1 MATLDIDFDWTRGHA
16 YELAKVGKSEVI
28 RQISK
33 GRDRVRPLE
42 LAAALYLTFAD
53 LDGSPASCLGF
64 ARAWGLLTTTARFGA
79 AEPIETWLREIKL
92 MKRYVSMVGMVRT
105 ANSARVRLILTS
117 LNVGLISGPPNAK
130 GETDIKPALIMQPPT
145 LLSAMLV
152 QLAQSRA
159 GGASLQTCEQCG
171 KWFERGG
178 PRGQSA
184 RRSIS
189 VFCSEACKNRHHY
202 DERRRAG
209 K

>member
-1 MATLDIDFDWTRGHA
+1 MATLDIDFDWTRGHT
-16 YELAKVGKSEVI
+16 YELAAAGKAAVI
-28 RQISK
+28 RQTSK
-33 GRDRVRPLE
+33 GRDNVRPLE
-42 LAAALYLTFAD
+42 RSLALYLTFAS

-64 ARAWGLLTTTARFGA
+64 ARAWGLLTTPARVGA
-79 AEPIETWLREIKL
+79 AEPIETWRREINL
-92 MKRYVSMVGMVRT
+92 MKRYVGVVGMVRT
-105 ANSARVRLILTS
+105 ANSARVRLMLTS
-117 LNVGLISGPPNAK
+117 LNAGLISGPPNAK
-130 GETDIKPALIMQPPT
+130 GELDIKPALIMQPPT

-159 GGASLQTCEQCG
+159 SGASLQTCEQCG

-178 PRGQSA
+178 PRGHNA

-189 VFCSEACKNRHHY
+189 MFCSEVCKNRHHY